1 MCINIAGIGGYS
13 MTSGDE
19 ETFRYLTALMR
30 HYAVEGNK
38 TLFSEKYGYKLTPGH
53 MKDGDFVEGL
63 KHWKSVPASDGSI
76 KARKIPTYG
85 TAGHAQGRRTKDVRE
100 CGDTCAE
107 FIAGSKGGNRLSQ
120 VITGLTPGKLY
131 SFFYV
136 TANPDDIEKPMKT
149 DHKFVFNAILDGAEI
164 IPEVSYEYRNKT
176 KWEKKS
182 KTRQLV
188 FRKTVFRAGKDKI
201 TVTFTDEGA
210 APGQKRILNFVGVR
224 PYFTGK

>member
-1 MCINIAGIGGYS
+1 
-13 MTSGDE
+13 
-19 ETFRYLTALMR
+19 
-30 HYAVEGNK
+30 
-38 TLFSEKYGYKLTPGH
+38 

-63 KHWKSVPASDGSI
+63 KHWKSVPAPDGSI
-76 KARKIPTYG
+76 KARTIPTLG
-85 TAGHAQGRRTKDVRE
+85 TGAYAQGRRTKDLYG

-107 FIAGSKGGNRLSQ
+107 FIAGSKGANKLSQ

-136 TANPDDIEKPMKT
+136 TAHPDDIVKPMRI
-149 DHKFVFNAILDGAEI
+149 DHKFVFNAVLSDVEI
-164 IPEVSYEYRNKT
+164 IPEKGYEYRNTT
-176 KWEKKS
+176 KWSKKS
-182 KTRQLV
+182 QTRQIV
-188 FRKTVFRAGKDKI
+188 FRKVIFRAKKDKA